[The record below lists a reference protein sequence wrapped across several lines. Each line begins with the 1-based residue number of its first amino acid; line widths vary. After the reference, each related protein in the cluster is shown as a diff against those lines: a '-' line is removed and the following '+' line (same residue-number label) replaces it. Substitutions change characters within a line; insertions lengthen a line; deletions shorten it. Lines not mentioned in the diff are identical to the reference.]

1 MALNTKEI
9 QKEYL
14 YRAGESGPLDAF
26 DYFVQDMLMKGA
38 AEDPIRYGAIG
49 LSSESGEVLDRIKK
63 VFYHRDH
70 AEITD
75 DDLDYLKL
83 ELGDVLWYWMCT
95 VRALGLY
102 PEDVIETNVDKL
114 CKRHA

>member
-9 QKEYL
+9 QKTYAQN
-14 YRAGESGPLDAF
+14 RIRMGALDAF
-26 DYFVQDMLMKGA
+26 DYFVRDMLMKGA
-38 AEDPIRYGAIG
+38 KDDPIRYGAIG

-63 VFYHRDH
+63 VFYHRDQV
-70 AEITD
+70 EFSD
-75 DDLDYLKL
+75 DDLEYLKL

-95 VRALGLY
+95 VSALGFD
-102 PEDVIETNVDKL
+102 PVNVIEANVDKL